1 MIFTK
6 RGFLGTKT
14 IEYLYIL
21 SQLKKHLINPQEL
34 LKINREIDETRD
46 IKEDVFLKAKKIKFL
61 EKKKL
66 IIKSKYAKLRVEYN
80 RRTKKLEKTIIWK
93 LFYISYFTANFIFE
107 DCNYPLPLREII
119 SNHGFRFRSI
129 NSKTGYEIV
138 DEDPLNYE
146 SYLFESTKLCVAFLS
161 GNEINLKF
169 LCEFQKENENIP
181 ILNSIE
187 EFSSP
192 KSDWYQAS
200 IDFNKHLIKN
210 GRATFLVR
218 ANGQAMFDS
227 GITHQ
232 SLLVVDKFIKPEQNS
247 LVIADV
253 DGECVCRRLKLNPE
267 LSLVAD
273 NPDFPEI
280 FNKNDQSFEVL
291 GTVTSAINRF
301 D

>member
-1 MIFTK
+1 MEAILHFILLQIF
-6 RGFLGTKT
+6 FELQ
-14 IEYLYIL
+14 L
-21 SQLKKHLINPQEL
+21 SI
-34 LKINREIDETRD
+34 
-46 IKEDVFLKAKKIKFL
+46 
-61 EKKKL
+61 
-66 IIKSKYAKLRVEYN
+66 
-80 RRTKKLEKTIIWK
+80 
-93 LFYISYFTANFIFE
+93 
-107 DCNYPLPLREII
+107 PLREII

-169 LCEFQKENENIP
+169 LCELQKENENI
-181 ILNSIE
+181 SIQNFVS

-192 KSDWYQAS
+192 KSDYLDS
-200 IDFNKHLIKN
+200 SLDLNKHLIKN

-218 ANGQAMFDS
+218 VHGQAMFDS
-227 GITHQ
+227 GIRHQ

-247 LVIADV
+247 LVIASV
-253 DGECVCRRLKLNPE
+253 DGEYVCRRLKLNPE

-280 FNKNDQSFEVL
+280 FNKNGKNFEIL

-301 D
+301 I

>member
-14 IEYLYIL
+14 VEHLYVL
-21 SQLKKHLINPQEL
+21 SQLKKHLIDPKEL
-34 LKINREIDETRD
+34 IRINKEIPETRS
-46 IKEDVFLKAKKIKFL
+46 IKEDVFLKAKKIKSL

-66 IIKSKYAKLRVEYN
+66 KIERKYEKLRHEYN
-80 RRTKKLEKTIIWK
+80 RRIKELEKNFTWR
-93 LFYISYFTANFIFE
+93 LFYTSYCATNFIFE
-107 DCNYPLPLREII
+107 SYNYPLPLREII

-129 NSKTGYEIV
+129 NSKTTNEII
-138 DEDPLNYE
+138 DSDPLNYE

-169 LCEFQKENENIP
+169 LCELQKENENIP
-181 ILNSIE
+181 ILNSVQ

-192 KSDWYQAS
+192 KSDYLQAP

-218 ANGQAMFDS
+218 AIGQAMFDS

-280 FNKNDQSFEVL
+280 FNKNGQSFEIL

-301 D
+301 I